1 MKKVAC
7 YIDGFNFYHAVD
19 ALGKDHLKWLDMK
32 KLATLLLKKD
42 ELLDSTVYFTAL
54 MHWNQSKQLRHKE
67 YIAALESVGVQCVI
81 SKFSQVKKY
90 CDTGRR
96 DCKSYVEKQTDVA
109 LATHM
114 LTTVVTQDISR
125 LILIT
130 ADSDQ
135 VPTIAAIRALSPST
149 AVTIVAPPLRGSQS
163 RELRSIAHEHKELAE
178 GLLYQALFPRNVKDA
193 KGNVIAI
200 SPAKYQR
207 HGI

>member
-1 MKKVAC
+1 MQKVAC

-19 ALGKDHLKWLDMK
+19 ALDKDHLKWLDMK
-32 KLATLLLKKD
+32 KLASFLIKEGEVL
-42 ELLDSTVYFTAL
+42 ESTVYFTAY
-54 MHWNQSKQLRHKE
+54 MHWNQSKQARHKE
-67 YIAALESVGVQCVI
+67 YVAALESVGVQCVI
-81 SKFSQVKKY
+81 SKFNKVKKY
-90 CDTGRR
+90 CDAGQR

-114 LTTVVTQDISR
+114 LATVVTQNISR

-135 VPTIAAIRALSPST
+135 VPTIAAIRAIAPAT
-149 AVTIVAPPLRGSQS
+149 VVTVIAPPLRGSQS
-163 RELRSIAHEHKELAE
+163 RELRSIAHSHKELSV
-178 GLLYQALFPRNVKDA
+178 GLLYQALFPRNVRNSAGD
-193 KGNVIAI
+193 VVAI